1 MNCCCCHFFTRQKF
15 MAQKQLQTLNYKLRW
30 HVTYGSSTTPRNRCH
45 STTKARHPS
54 SNTFRL
60 CPGLTSIWPY
70 GRVYQ
75 TDTGFHG
82 EFFEPNEM
90 ILSLIY
96 LGNDDLDAMYM
107 MKRIMNN
114 NSTSCH
120 SRIFI
125 DYMLKEACFYN

>member
-1 MNCCCCHFFTRQKF
+1 
-15 MAQKQLQTLNYKLRW
+15 MAQKQLQTLNYKLRPLAC
-30 HVTYGSSTTPRNRCH
+30 HIRLDHPPPPGTDVTPTFLRKQGGSPFLKS
-45 STTKARHPS
+45 
-54 SNTFRL
+54 TFRL

-107 MKRIMNN
+107 MKRITEQQLYIM
-114 NSTSCH
+114 S
-120 SRIFI
+120 
-125 DYMLKEACFYN
+125 LKDLY